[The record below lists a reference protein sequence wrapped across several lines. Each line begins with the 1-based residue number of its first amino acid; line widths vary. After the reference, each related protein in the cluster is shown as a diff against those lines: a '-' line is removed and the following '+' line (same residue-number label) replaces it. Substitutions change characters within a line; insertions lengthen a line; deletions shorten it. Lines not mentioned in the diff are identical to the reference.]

1 MQNIQEIK
9 LIQETREE
17 QLPGFAL
24 DFPYIAT
31 CAQLDKYADP
41 FVPWHWHKAV
51 ELFYMEEGSLEYET
65 PGGKIVFPQGS
76 GGLVNSNVLHKTR
89 ILDYPHITTQKLH
102 IFDPAFLSGQSGG
115 RIEQTYFLPMLADPM
130 FEIIPLSPDV
140 PEHSEILHLIQK
152 AFLLNEHKVG
162 YEISL
167 HRALLD
173 IWLKLFVL
181 YRKQETAQYRKSRNI
196 DTVKRMMIYI
206 REHLADSLTVKEL
219 ADAVF
224 LSERE
229 CYRIFRDCL
238 HTTPVNYIID
248 CRLQEAS
255 RMLTASNMS
264 VTEIA
269 YSCGFGSGSY
279 FSRVFTREKG
289 CTPNEYRA
297 NWQDKTSI
305 RR

>member
-1 MQNIQEIK
+1 MRQVQSIQLNESS
-9 LIQETREE
+9 REE
-17 QLPGFAL
+17 QLPGFRGE
-24 DFPYIAT
+24 FPYIAT
-31 CAQLDKYADP
+31 CAQLDKYAEP

-51 ELFYMEEGSLEYET
+51 ELFYMEQGSLEYET
-65 PGGKIVFPQGS
+65 PGGTVVLAQGS

-102 IFDPAFLSGQSGG
+102 IFDPAFLSGQAGG

-140 PEHSEILHLIQK
+140 PEQAEILHLIRN
-152 AFLLNEHKVG
+152 AFLLSEHEVG

-167 HRALLD
+167 NRALLD
-173 IWLKLFVL
+173 IWLKLFLL
-181 YRKQETAQYRKSRNI
+181 YRKQETARNRRTRNI
-196 DTVKRMMIYI
+196 DAAKRMMIYI
-206 REHLADSLTVKEL
+206 REHLADSITVKEL

-248 CRLQEAS
+248 CRLREACQ
-255 RMLTASNMS
+255 MLSASNMS

-289 CTPNEYRA
+289 CSPIEYRT

-305 RR
+305 GR

>member
-1 MQNIQEIK
+1 
-9 LIQETREE
+9 
-17 QLPGFAL
+17 
-24 DFPYIAT
+24 
-31 CAQLDKYADP
+31 
-41 FVPWHWHKAV
+41 
-51 ELFYMEEGSLEYET
+51 
-65 PGGKIVFPQGS
+65 
-76 GGLVNSNVLHKTR
+76 
-89 ILDYPHITTQKLH
+89 
-102 IFDPAFLSGQSGG
+102 
-115 RIEQTYFLPMLADPM
+115 MLADPM

-224 LSERE
+224 LS
-229 CYRIFRDCL
+229 
-238 HTTPVNYIID
+238 
-248 CRLQEAS
+248 
-255 RMLTASNMS
+255 
-264 VTEIA
+264 
-269 YSCGFGSGSY
+269 
-279 FSRVFTREKG
+279 
-289 CTPNEYRA
+289 
-297 NWQDKTSI
+297 
-305 RR
+305 